1 VVLSSEDVVG
11 VSTGGTAWTSKHF
24 HDANPKLYQAM
35 LNPMQ
40 EGSEFIAAHPRENS
54 EYYAADTKSKIDID
68 LMEGLLRDPRYHSD
82 PACDDQMGGSCT
94 GWGGSR
100 PHPHRE
106 RTGFGGNSQPGG
118 KLRRRP
124 KRE

>member
-40 EGSEFIAAHPRENS
+40 EGSEFIAAHPRETS

-68 LMEGLLRDPRYHSD
+68 LMEGLLRDPRYRYILTPHATTKWAD
-82 PACDDQMGGSCT
+82 FMYRMGRIKAAPASWKDLFWPEIHNLEGS
-94 GWGGSR
+94 
-100 PHPHRE
+100 
-106 RTGFGGNSQPGG
+106 
-118 KLRRRP
+118 
-124 KRE
+124 